1 MGRRT
6 LSAQLLILFIS
17 VCVGGVIIT
26 GGLSYL
32 RSQQQTREE
41 SQAWA
46 MALARLAAKSSAG
59 PVIER
64 DYVTLEFTLQEIAS
78 LPGLQ
83 SVQVVS
89 PGGQAVLRISRQSD
103 GSMVTNYPRDQHLSG
118 PGPAPASPSG
128 QVVSHATLISAR
140 AGHPGAP
147 ADPKTLTAEGW
158 VEVTFS
164 HRYNMAQS
172 NRNWLIGSIG
182 GVITALIGLL
192 VFYGVLQRS
201 IRPIG
206 ELAEFATCVA
216 ARPGGVLKIHWRSRE
231 VRELGLA
238 INWASQELAD
248 RMQDAQQKLARLRAV
263 LDTAADA
270 IVGVAADGRI
280 VTANPAAERIFG
292 HRAQVML
299 GQPLESFL
307 AGMHPKR
314 MLEAL
319 TKSALIFTTNTR
331 IGQVEW
337 MAQRGGDSVF
347 PVELLIG
354 ETRGD
359 PEISFTC
366 IVRDLSEAKQAKA
379 HLALYERVI
388 DCALNGIMI
397 SHARQFPQP
406 IAHVNPAFTLI
417 TGYTANDVLGLS
429 ADLLRGPNTDA
440 EAQASID
447 SAMQTGAE
455 LTLTL
460 HHHRQDG
467 SPFYNKLSVSPV
479 RDAAGEITHYVSVI
493 EDVSSQIE
501 IKRQLIERTARLNAT
516 FNLSPDGFAVFDA
529 QGTLVSSNPALL
541 AMVGQVPD
549 RCTLQAFDSWFRTLC
564 EDHDTYP
571 SIFSELHE
579 TSRQVLVLSHPVR
592 RVLER
597 ELRHNLRGSGETFL
611 YFRDITHQFE
621 VNRMKSEFLTTAA
634 HELRTPLASIVG
646 FTELMIHRR
655 YSEEKQKDLLQTVHR
670 QGTLL
675 SNVVQDLL
683 DISRIEARQGQ
694 DFRIVPT
701 SLVELIRNAL
711 DGVANEDLGRA
722 VCVGKLPQMQVMA
735 DPQKI
740 QQALGNLLDNAF
752 KYSLGEAQV
761 ALDVSLS
768 ENAEGGW
775 ACIAVS
781 DQGVGMKPDQL
792 ARAFERF
799 YRADRSGHIPGTGLG
814 LNLVKEIAEIH
825 GGSVTLE
832 SSEGVGTVARLSLRL
847 ASQALVGA
855 AQDVAP
861 AANES

>member
-1 MGRRT
+1 M
-6 LSAQLLILFIS
+6 
-17 VCVGGVIIT
+17 
-26 GGLSYL
+26 
-32 RSQQQTREE
+32 
-41 SQAWA
+41 
-46 MALARLAAKSSAG
+46 
-59 PVIER
+59 
-64 DYVTLEFTLQEIAS
+64 
-78 LPGLQ
+78 
-83 SVQVVS
+83 
-89 PGGQAVLRISRQSD
+89 
-103 GSMVTNYPRDQHLSG
+103 
-118 PGPAPASPSG
+118 
-128 QVVSHATLISAR
+128 
-140 AGHPGAP
+140 
-147 ADPKTLTAEGW
+147 
-158 VEVTFS
+158 
-164 HRYNMAQS
+164 
-172 NRNWLIGSIG
+172 
-182 GVITALIGLL
+182 
-192 VFYGVLQRS
+192 VFYGVLQRA

-206 ELAEFATCVA
+206 ELAEFATRVA
-216 ARPGGVLKIHWRSRE
+216 AKPGDVLKIRWRSRE

-248 RMQDAQQKLARLRAV
+248 RMQDAQQKLSRLRSL

-280 VTANPAAERIFG
+280 VTVNPAGERIFG
-292 HRAQVML
+292 HSAQAML
-299 GQPLESFL
+299 GEPLESFL
-307 AGMHPKR
+307 TGMQPKR
-314 MLEAL
+314 IREVLNEGD
-319 TKSALIFTTNTR
+319 LISTTNTR

-337 MAQRGGDSVF
+337 QTAQRGGRSAF

-354 ETRGD
+354 ETHDD

-366 IVRDLSEAKQAKA
+366 IVRDLSQAKQAEA
-379 HLALYERVI
+379 RLALYGRVV
-388 DCALNGIMI
+388 DCAVSGIMI
-397 SHARQFPQP
+397 SHAQQFPQP
-406 IAHVNPAFTLI
+406 IAHVNPAFTRI
-417 TGYTANDVLGLS
+417 TGYTATDALGLS
-429 ADLLRGPNTDA
+429 ANLLKGPNTDD
-440 EAQASID
+440 EAQALID
-447 SAMQTGAE
+447 SAMQTGEE

-479 RDAAGEITHYVSVI
+479 RDAAGEITHYISVI
-493 EDVSSQIE
+493 EDVSNQIE
-501 IKRQLIERTARLNAT
+501 IKRKLIESTARLNAT
-516 FNLSPDGFAVFDA
+516 FNLSPDGFAVFDS

-541 AMVGQVPD
+541 AMVGQMPD
-549 RCTLQAFDSWFRTLC
+549 RCTLQGFDNWFRNLC
-564 EDHDTYP
+564 EDQETYP
-571 SIFSELHE
+571 SIFIELHE

-675 SNVVQDLL
+675 TNVVQDLL
-683 DISRIEARQGQ
+683 DLSRIEARQGK

-701 SLVELIRNAL
+701 SLVELIQNTL

-722 VCVGKLPQMQVMA
+722 VCVGKLPQVQVMA

-792 ARAFERF
+792 ARAFEYF
-799 YRADRSGHIPGTGLG
+799 YRADSSGHIPGTGLG
-814 LNLVKEIAEIH
+814 LNLAKEIAEIH
-825 GGSVTLE
+825 GSSVALE
-832 SSEGVGTVARLSLRL
+832 SREGVGTVARLSLRL
-847 ASQALVGA
+847 APQALVGT
-855 AQDVAP
+855 AQDLAP
-861 AANES
+861 AATEP